1 MAKSGSGGWSKRRT
15 TSRSNAGKSWNQ
27 RTTFTTNTNKG
38 QTRST
43 SVGSGSK
50 GNRTRTTISTNLS
63 IGKTKR
69 IMTVTTGMGTKRINM
84 SPTPKPMK
92 TMKVRK
98 SKAKAWKPKRFSRSR
113 RYTSSNYSYTPRAE
127 YTGDGSAFLSVLKY
141 GAILYAF
148 LLIASYSFLLAFF
161 VVVAGIVWWLYS
173 DPEPVKQETVE
184 HINEDIKQ
192 QTQCLKEVD
201 EAYINKSASDQDPNP
216 DLTKDEN
223 GL

>member
-15 TSRSNAGKSWNQ
+15 TSRSNASKSWNQ
-27 RTTFTTNTNKG
+27 RSTFTTNTNKG

-63 IGKTKR
+63 TGKTKR

-98 SKAKAWKPKRFSRSR
+98 SKAKAWKPKKVSRSR
-113 RYTSSNYSYTPRAE
+113 RYASSSGYDFKYTPRTYA
-127 YTGDGSAFLSVLKY
+127 GDDVDIGPALLTIFKLVCFLIGIIFAFSISWKFGSSILFVLT
-141 GAILYAF
+141 
-148 LLIASYSFLLAFF
+148 
-161 VVVAGIVWWLYS
+161 VVAIWNS
-173 DPEPVKQETVE
+173 DT
-184 HINEDIKQ
+184 HINKDTSNTDDQPIEETPPDISEP
-192 QTQCLKEVD
+192 TSTEEV
-201 EAYINKSASDQDPNP
+201 I
-216 DLTKDEN
+216 KDES